1 MINKIMLIVIIMLL
15 PAIAFAATVQVT
27 WNPNT
32 EPDLSGYKLYHGT
45 ASGQY
50 GEPVDVGNVTGHVM
64 EITPQHGAT
73 YYFALTAYDTS
84 GNESG
89 YSAEA
94 TCFIPDGVKPEKPTG
109 LRAIIQAIISWFKG
123 LFGVGGGGVT
133 WDKRSRRQSDRRAI
147 WPNCSYIHPPGL
159 STNQRLQVSGRTS
172 SRVRDVVQER
182 LRRRHVHHREDPGI
196 SKLK

>member
-1 MINKIMLIVIIMLL
+1 MKKLFTILAIL
-15 PAIAFAATVQVT
+15 AIAGIAQAATVQVT

-89 YSAEA
+89 YSDEA
-94 TCFIPDGVKPEKPTG
+94 TCFIPDGRAPEKPTG

-123 LFGVGGGGVT
+123 LFG
-133 WDKRSRRQSDRRAI
+133 
-147 WPNCSYIHPPGL
+147 
-159 STNQRLQVSGRTS
+159 LQASV
-172 SRVRDVVQER
+172 
-182 LRRRHVHHREDPGI
+182 I
-196 SKLK
+196 A

>member
-1 MINKIMLIVIIMLL
+1 MKKLFTILAIL
-15 PAIAFAATVQVT
+15 AIAGIAQAATINVS

-32 EPDLSGYKLYHGT
+32 EPDLAGYRLYVGE

-64 EITPQHGAT
+64 EITPEYGAT

-89 YSAEA
+89 YSDEA

-123 LFGVGGGGVT
+123 LFGL
-133 WDKRSRRQSDRRAI
+133 RASVI
-147 WPNCSYIHPPGL
+147 A
-159 STNQRLQVSGRTS
+159 
-172 SRVRDVVQER
+172 
-182 LRRRHVHHREDPGI
+182 
-196 SKLK
+196 

>member
-15 PAIAFAATVQVT
+15 PAIAFAATIQVN

-32 EPDLSGYKLYHGT
+32 EEDLAGYRLYVGT

-64 EITPQHGAT
+64 EITPEYGAT

-89 YSAEA
+89 YSDEA
-94 TCFIPDGVKPEKPTG
+94 SCFVPDGRAPEKPMG
-109 LRAIIQAIISWFKG
+109 LKAIIQAIVSWFKG
-123 LFGVGGGGVT
+123 LFGL
-133 WDKRSRRQSDRRAI
+133 RAAVI
-147 WPNCSYIHPPGL
+147 A
-159 STNQRLQVSGRTS
+159 
-172 SRVRDVVQER
+172 
-182 LRRRHVHHREDPGI
+182 
-196 SKLK
+196 

>member
-15 PAIAFAATVQVT
+15 PAIAFAATIQVN

-32 EPDLSGYKLYHGT
+32 EEDLAGYRLYVGT

-89 YSAEA
+89 YSDEA

-123 LFGVGGGGVT
+123 LFGL
-133 WDKRSRRQSDRRAI
+133 RAAVI
-147 WPNCSYIHPPGL
+147 A
-159 STNQRLQVSGRTS
+159 
-172 SRVRDVVQER
+172 
-182 LRRRHVHHREDPGI
+182 
-196 SKLK
+196 

>member
-1 MINKIMLIVIIMLL
+1 MKKLFTILAIL
-15 PAIAFAATVQVT
+15 AIAGIAQAATVQVT

-89 YSAEA
+89 YSDEA
-94 TCFIPDGVKPEKPTG
+94 TCFIPDGRAPEKPTG
-109 LRAIIQAIISWFKG
+109 LRAIIQAIVSWFKG
-123 LFGVGGGGVT
+123 LFGL
-133 WDKRSRRQSDRRAI
+133 RAE
-147 WPNCSYIHPPGL
+147 
-159 STNQRLQVSGRTS
+159 
-172 SRVRDVVQER
+172 VV
-182 LRRRHVHHREDPGI
+182 
-196 SKLK
+196 

>member
-15 PAIAFAATVQVT
+15 PAIAFAATIQVN

-32 EPDLSGYKLYHGT
+32 EEDLAGYRLYVGT

-64 EITPQHGAT
+64 EITPEYGAT

-89 YSAEA
+89 YSDEA

-109 LRAIIQAIISWFKG
+109 LKAIIKAVVSWFRG
-123 LFGVGGGGVT
+123 LFGL
-133 WDKRSRRQSDRRAI
+133 RAE
-147 WPNCSYIHPPGL
+147 
-159 STNQRLQVSGRTS
+159 
-172 SRVRDVVQER
+172 VV
-182 LRRRHVHHREDPGI
+182 
-196 SKLK
+196 

>member
-1 MINKIMLIVIIMLL
+1 MRKLVIVITIL
-15 PAIAFAATVQVT
+15 AITGIARAATVQVT

-32 EPDLSGYKLYHGT
+32 EEDLAGYRLYVGT

-94 TCFIPDGVKPEKPTG
+94 TCFVPDGVKPEKPTG
-109 LRAIIQAIISWFKG
+109 LRAIIQAIVSWFKG
-123 LFGVGGGGVT
+123 LIGL
-133 WDKRSRRQSDRRAI
+133 RAAVI
-147 WPNCSYIHPPGL
+147 G
-159 STNQRLQVSGRTS
+159 
-172 SRVRDVVQER
+172 
-182 LRRRHVHHREDPGI
+182 
-196 SKLK
+196 

>member
-1 MINKIMLIVIIMLL
+1 MKKLFTILAIL
-15 PAIAFAATVQVT
+15 AIAGIAQAATVQVT

-50 GEPVDVGNVTGHVM
+50 GEPIDVGNVTGHVM

-89 YSAEA
+89 YSDEA
-94 TCFIPDGVKPEKPTG
+94 TCFVPDGVKPEKPTG
-109 LRAIIQAIISWFKG
+109 LKAIIKAIVSWFKG
-123 LFGVGGGGVT
+123 LFGL
-133 WDKRSRRQSDRRAI
+133 RAAVI
-147 WPNCSYIHPPGL
+147 A
-159 STNQRLQVSGRTS
+159 
-172 SRVRDVVQER
+172 
-182 LRRRHVHHREDPGI
+182 
-196 SKLK
+196 

>member
-1 MINKIMLIVIIMLL
+1 MKKLFTILAIL
-15 PAIAFAATVQVT
+15 AIAGIAQAATVQVT

-32 EPDLSGYKLYHGT
+32 EEDLAGYRLYVGE

-123 LFGVGGGGVT
+123 LFGL
-133 WDKRSRRQSDRRAI
+133 RAE
-147 WPNCSYIHPPGL
+147 
-159 STNQRLQVSGRTS
+159 
-172 SRVRDVVQER
+172 VV
-182 LRRRHVHHREDPGI
+182 
-196 SKLK
+196 

>member
-15 PAIAFAATVQVT
+15 PAIAFAATIQVN

-32 EPDLSGYKLYHGT
+32 EEDLAGYRLYVGT

-123 LFGVGGGGVT
+123 LFGL
-133 WDKRSRRQSDRRAI
+133 RAE
-147 WPNCSYIHPPGL
+147 
-159 STNQRLQVSGRTS
+159 
-172 SRVRDVVQER
+172 VV
-182 LRRRHVHHREDPGI
+182 
-196 SKLK
+196 

>member
-1 MINKIMLIVIIMLL
+1 MKKLFTILAIL
-15 PAIAFAATVQVT
+15 AIAGIAQAATVQVT

-64 EITPQHGAT
+64 EITPEYGAT

-89 YSAEA
+89 YSDEA
-94 TCFIPDGVKPEKPTG
+94 SCFVPDSGAPEKHTG
-109 LRAIIQAIISWFKG
+109 LLAIIKAIVSWFKG
-123 LFGVGGGGVT
+123 LFGL
-133 WDKRSRRQSDRRAI
+133 RAAVI
-147 WPNCSYIHPPGL
+147 A
-159 STNQRLQVSGRTS
+159 
-172 SRVRDVVQER
+172 
-182 LRRRHVHHREDPGI
+182 
-196 SKLK
+196 

>member
-32 EPDLSGYKLYHGT
+32 EPDLAGYRLYVGE

-64 EITPQHGAT
+64 EITPEYGAT

-109 LRAIIQAIISWFKG
+109 LRAIIQAIVSWFKG
-123 LFGVGGGGVT
+123 LFGL
-133 WDKRSRRQSDRRAI
+133 RAAVI
-147 WPNCSYIHPPGL
+147 G
-159 STNQRLQVSGRTS
+159 
-172 SRVRDVVQER
+172 
-182 LRRRHVHHREDPGI
+182 
-196 SKLK
+196 

>member
-1 MINKIMLIVIIMLL
+1 MKKLFTILAIL
-15 PAIAFAATVQVT
+15 AIAGIAQAATVQVT

-32 EPDLSGYKLYHGT
+32 EPDLAGYKLYHGT

-89 YSAEA
+89 YSDEA
-94 TCFIPDGVKPEKPTG
+94 SCFVPDGVKPEKPTG

-123 LFGVGGGGVT
+123 LFG
-133 WDKRSRRQSDRRAI
+133 
-147 WPNCSYIHPPGL
+147 
-159 STNQRLQVSGRTS
+159 LQASV
-172 SRVRDVVQER
+172 
-182 LRRRHVHHREDPGI
+182 I
-196 SKLK
+196 A

>member
-1 MINKIMLIVIIMLL
+1 MKKLFTILAIL
-15 PAIAFAATVQVT
+15 AIAGIAQAATVQVT

-89 YSAEA
+89 YSDEA

-123 LFGVGGGGVT
+123 LFGL
-133 WDKRSRRQSDRRAI
+133 RAAVI
-147 WPNCSYIHPPGL
+147 A
-159 STNQRLQVSGRTS
+159 
-172 SRVRDVVQER
+172 
-182 LRRRHVHHREDPGI
+182 
-196 SKLK
+196 

>member
-15 PAIAFAATVQVT
+15 PAIAFAATIQVN

-32 EPDLSGYKLYHGT
+32 EEDLAGYRLYVGT

-64 EITPQHGAT
+64 EITPEHGAT

-94 TCFIPDGVKPEKPTG
+94 SCFVPDGRAPEKPTG
-109 LRAIIQAIISWFKG
+109 LKAIIQAIVSWFKW
-123 LFGVGGGGVT
+123 LFGL
-133 WDKRSRRQSDRRAI
+133 RAE
-147 WPNCSYIHPPGL
+147 
-159 STNQRLQVSGRTS
+159 
-172 SRVRDVVQER
+172 VV
-182 LRRRHVHHREDPGI
+182 
-196 SKLK
+196 

>member
-1 MINKIMLIVIIMLL
+1 MKKLFTILAIL
-15 PAIAFAATVQVT
+15 AIAGIAQAATVQVT

-32 EPDLSGYKLYHGT
+32 EEDLAGYKLYHGT

-89 YSAEA
+89 YSDEA
-94 TCFIPDGVKPEKPTG
+94 TCFVPDGVKPEKPTG

-123 LFGVGGGGVT
+123 LFGL
-133 WDKRSRRQSDRRAI
+133 RAEVI
-147 WPNCSYIHPPGL
+147 G
-159 STNQRLQVSGRTS
+159 
-172 SRVRDVVQER
+172 
-182 LRRRHVHHREDPGI
+182 
-196 SKLK
+196 

>member
-1 MINKIMLIVIIMLL
+1 MKKLFTILAML
-15 PAIAFAATVQVT
+15 AIAGIAQAATVQVT

-32 EPDLSGYKLYHGT
+32 EEDLAGYRLYVGE

-89 YSAEA
+89 YSDEA
-94 TCFIPDGVKPEKPTG
+94 GWFVPDGVKPERPTG
-109 LRAIIQAIISWFKG
+109 LKAIIQAIVSWFKG
-123 LFGVGGGGVT
+123 LFGLRVG
-133 WDKRSRRQSDRRAI
+133 
-147 WPNCSYIHPPGL
+147 
-159 STNQRLQVSGRTS
+159 
-172 SRVRDVVQER
+172 VV
-182 LRRRHVHHREDPGI
+182 
-196 SKLK
+196 

>member
-1 MINKIMLIVIIMLL
+1 MKNLIIALAIVLL
-15 PAIAFAATVQVT
+15 ATLAQAATINVS

-32 EPDLSGYKLYHGT
+32 EPDLAGYRLYVGE

-64 EITPQHGAT
+64 EITPEYGAT

-89 YSAEA
+89 YSDEA
-94 TCFIPDGVKPEKPTG
+94 SCFVPDDRAPEKPTG

-123 LFGVGGGGVT
+123 LFGL
-133 WDKRSRRQSDRRAI
+133 RAAVI
-147 WPNCSYIHPPGL
+147 A
-159 STNQRLQVSGRTS
+159 
-172 SRVRDVVQER
+172 
-182 LRRRHVHHREDPGI
+182 
-196 SKLK
+196 

>member
-32 EPDLSGYKLYHGT
+32 EPDLAGYRLYVGE

-89 YSAEA
+89 YSDEA
-94 TCFIPDGVKPEKPTG
+94 SCFIPDGVKPEKPTG

-123 LFGVGGGGVT
+123 LFGLRAAVT
-133 WDKRSRRQSDRRAI
+133 A
-147 WPNCSYIHPPGL
+147 
-159 STNQRLQVSGRTS
+159 
-172 SRVRDVVQER
+172 
-182 LRRRHVHHREDPGI
+182 
-196 SKLK
+196 

>member
-1 MINKIMLIVIIMLL
+1 MKKLFTILAIL
-15 PAIAFAATVQVT
+15 AIAGIAQAATVQVT

-89 YSAEA
+89 YSDEA
-94 TCFIPDGVKPEKPTG
+94 SCFVPDGRAPEKPTG
-109 LRAIIQAIISWFKG
+109 LRAIIQAIVSWFKG
-123 LFGVGGGGVT
+123 LFGL
-133 WDKRSRRQSDRRAI
+133 RAE
-147 WPNCSYIHPPGL
+147 
-159 STNQRLQVSGRTS
+159 
-172 SRVRDVVQER
+172 VV
-182 LRRRHVHHREDPGI
+182 
-196 SKLK
+196 

>member
-1 MINKIMLIVIIMLL
+1 MKKLFTILAIL
-15 PAIAFAATVQVT
+15 AIAGIAQAATVQVT

-32 EPDLSGYKLYHGT
+32 EEDLAGYKIYYGT
-45 ASGQY
+45 ASGVY
-50 GEPVDVGNVTGHVM
+50 GDPIDVGNVTGHVM

-89 YSAEA
+89 YSDEA

-123 LFGVGGGGVT
+123 LFGLWAGMV
-133 WDKRSRRQSDRRAI
+133 
-147 WPNCSYIHPPGL
+147 
-159 STNQRLQVSGRTS
+159 
-172 SRVRDVVQER
+172 
-182 LRRRHVHHREDPGI
+182 
-196 SKLK
+196 

>member
-1 MINKIMLIVIIMLL
+1 MKKLFTILAIL
-15 PAIAFAATVQVT
+15 AIAGIAQAATVQVT

-32 EPDLSGYKLYHGT
+32 EEDLAGYKIYYGT
-45 ASGQY
+45 ASGVY
-50 GEPVDVGNVTGHVM
+50 GDPIDVGNVTGHVM

-89 YSAEA
+89 YSDEA

-123 LFGVGGGGVT
+123 LFGL
-133 WDKRSRRQSDRRAI
+133 RAAVI
-147 WPNCSYIHPPGL
+147 A
-159 STNQRLQVSGRTS
+159 
-172 SRVRDVVQER
+172 
-182 LRRRHVHHREDPGI
+182 
-196 SKLK
+196 

>member
-1 MINKIMLIVIIMLL
+1 MKKLFTILAIL
-15 PAIAFAATVQVT
+15 AIAGIAQAATVQVT

-89 YSAEA
+89 YSDEA

-123 LFGVGGGGVT
+123 LFGL
-133 WDKRSRRQSDRRAI
+133 RAEVI
-147 WPNCSYIHPPGL
+147 G
-159 STNQRLQVSGRTS
+159 
-172 SRVRDVVQER
+172 
-182 LRRRHVHHREDPGI
+182 
-196 SKLK
+196 

>member
-1 MINKIMLIVIIMLL
+1 MKKLFTILAIL
-15 PAIAFAATVQVT
+15 AIAGIAQAATVQVT

-89 YSAEA
+89 YSDEA
-94 TCFIPDGVKPEKPTG
+94 SCFVPDGRAPEKPTG
-109 LRAIIQAIISWFKG
+109 LKAIIKAVVSWFRG
-123 LFGVGGGGVT
+123 LFGL
-133 WDKRSRRQSDRRAI
+133 RAE
-147 WPNCSYIHPPGL
+147 
-159 STNQRLQVSGRTS
+159 
-172 SRVRDVVQER
+172 VV
-182 LRRRHVHHREDPGI
+182 
-196 SKLK
+196 

>member
-1 MINKIMLIVIIMLL
+1 MKKLFTILAIL
-15 PAIAFAATVQVT
+15 AIAGIAQAATVQVT

-32 EPDLSGYKLYHGT
+32 EPDLAGYKIYYGT
-45 ASGQY
+45 ASGVY
-50 GEPVDVGNVTGHVM
+50 GDPIDVGNVTGHVM

-89 YSAEA
+89 YSDEA

-123 LFGVGGGGVT
+123 LFGL
-133 WDKRSRRQSDRRAI
+133 RAAVI
-147 WPNCSYIHPPGL
+147 A
-159 STNQRLQVSGRTS
+159 
-172 SRVRDVVQER
+172 
-182 LRRRHVHHREDPGI
+182 
-196 SKLK
+196 